1 MRRFLFAASIAGAA
15 VLSLPIFGQ
24 ANSIDPQTARKYF
37 DQLQQTSARDAGK
50 LWGRPIYGPIFF
62 VDRQTREVVANQSD
76 AEGVLK
82 PKNGVFIGTFPQDRN
97 IANSAIDWAGVHWT
111 MVTWPFSA
119 YRQPRE
125 RLLLHE
131 CFHRI
136 QDTIGLPGRDAVNN
150 HLDSRDGR
158 IWLQMEWRALE
169 RALRQPGAERKQAIG
184 DALLFRAYRRSLFP
198 DAAQRENALELNE
211 GMAEYTGYRLSSST
225 MEEFAVR
232 ADQVIRDGRSNPTF
246 ARSFAYVSGPAYG
259 ALLDMSGKPW
269 RNRVAKT
276 VDLGTLLAAAYRIQL
291 AKVDEHAAQIAMA
304 RYEGEEIIALETRR
318 DEQRQRDIAAARR
331 RFVEGPVLVLPLTSN
346 VNYSYDPTN
355 VFAIDTANTVYPTL
369 RLVDEWGILE
379 VSDGAWLFRDGNG
392 HFTRAQVD
400 APESASARPLKG
412 KGWSLELKD
421 GWGLTPGERS
431 GDLIVSKTTT
441 TK

>member
-1 MRRFLFAASIAGAA
+1 MKRFLVVASIAGA
-15 VLSLPIFGQ
+15 VLVALPLFGQ
-24 ANSIDPQTARKYF
+24 TNVINRQTAGKYF
-37 DQLQQTSARDAGK
+37 KQLQETSARDAGK
-50 LWGRPIYGPIFF
+50 LWGKPIYGPIFF

-82 PKNGVFIGTFPQDRN
+82 PKDGVFVGTFPQDKN

-136 QDTIGLPGRDAVNN
+136 QDGLGLPGRDAVNN

-169 RALRQPGAERKQAIG
+169 RALRQPGPERKQAIT
-184 DALLFRAYRRSLFP
+184 DALLFRAYRRSIFP
-198 DAAQRENALELNE
+198 DAGPRENALELNE

-232 ADQVIRDGRSNPTF
+232 ADLVVRDGRTNPTF

-259 ALLDMSGKPW
+259 ALLDLSGKPW
-269 RNRVAKT
+269 RERVAKT
-276 VDLGTLLAAAYRIQL
+276 GDLGTLLATAYGIPQT
-291 AKVDEHAAQIAMA
+291 KVDELAAQTAAA
-304 RYEGEEIIALETRR
+304 RYEGEEVVAVETRR
-318 DEQRQRDIAAARR
+318 EQQRQRDIAAARR
-331 RFVEGPVLVLPLTSN
+331 RFIEGPVLVLPLTSN
-346 VNYSYDPTN
+346 VNYSYDPNN

-369 RLVDEWGILE
+369 RLVDDWGILE
-379 VSDGAWLFRDGNG
+379 VTDGAWLFRDSDG

-400 APESASARPLKG
+400 VPESASARPLKG
-412 KGWSLELKD
+412 KGWSLDLKD
-421 GWGLTPGERS
+421 GWSLTPGERS
-431 GDLIVSKTTT
+431 GDLLVKATTA
-441 TK
+441 K